1 LELELLPAGS
11 FNGVVPPRRRAL
23 SWRFERKIRPAHL
36 LVVAG
41 VDEVGRGCWAGPVF
55 AAAAILP
62 DGFRH
67 KLLHDSKLLQAEWR
81 EELSEFLCAHPDV
94 RWSVGVASIEEIEL
108 HNILRASLL
117 AMRRAVAGLVASP
130 ELCLVDGNMKAGLEC
145 EELTVIDGDAKC
157 PSIAAASVIAKV
169 ARDRAMTE
177 LAALYPGYGFEKH
190 KGYGTPEHQRAL
202 ALHGPSTI
210 HRRGFRPVRE
220 YACPQLFDDSG
231 EGSAW

>member
-1 LELELLPAGS
+1 M
-11 FNGVVPPRRRAL
+11 
-23 SWRFERKIRPAHL
+23 
-36 LVVAG
+36 VAG

-94 RWSVGVASIEEIEL
+94 CWSVGVGSIEEIEL

-130 ELCLVDGNMKAGLEC
+130 QLCLIDGNMKADLAC

-220 YACPQLFDDSG
+220 RACAELFDDG
-231 EGSAW
+231 GAGSAW